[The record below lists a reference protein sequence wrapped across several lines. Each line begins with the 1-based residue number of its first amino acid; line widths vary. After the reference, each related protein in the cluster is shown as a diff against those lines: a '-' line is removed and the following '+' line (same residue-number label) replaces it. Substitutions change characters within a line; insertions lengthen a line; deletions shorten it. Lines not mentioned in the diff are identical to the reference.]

1 MNRGRVLIGASL
13 VALYVI
19 WGSTYF
25 AMRVS
30 LEGFPPLTMAAIR
43 MVTAGAV
50 LFAFL
55 RLRGV
60 PMPTRL
66 EWRGALVTGVL
77 LLTFGNGG
85 IALAERTVSSSFA
98 AMVVASMPLW
108 AAAIGLAYGTKPTR
122 PELVGLAVGFAGVVV
137 LNFGQPVSGD
147 PIAFVA
153 VFSSPIMWAW
163 GSVLSRR
170 LVMPKGAMAS
180 AAQMI
185 AGGLVLVVVG
195 LATGEHLTGAPS
207 TRSIAA
213 VAYLIVFGSLVAFSA
228 YGYLLQNTRPAIAT
242 SYAYVNPI
250 VAILLGVLFGNE
262 VFTARGAVATLLTL
276 GGVFLI
282 ARSKMRS
289 APVVAAAP
297 ANTTSGAVRA
307 SSAAVDSN

>member
-13 VALYVI
+13 FALYVI

-43 MVTAGAV
+43 MVTAGAI
-50 LFAFL
+50 LLAFL
-55 RLRGV
+55 RARGA

-66 EWRGALVTGVL
+66 EWRGALITGVL

-122 PELVGLAVGFAGVVV
+122 PELLGLAVGFAGVVV
-137 LNFGQPVSGD
+137 LNVGQPISGD
-147 PIAFVA
+147 PTAFVA

-185 AGGLVLVVVG
+185 AGGLVLVAVG
-195 LATGEHLTGAPS
+195 LGSGERISGAPS
-207 TRSIAA
+207 SRSIAA

-228 YGYLLQNTRPAIAT
+228 YGYLLQNTRPAVAT

-250 VAILLGVLFGNE
+250 VAIVLGVLFGNE
-262 VFTARGAVATLLTL
+262 AFTSRGAFATLLTL

-289 APVVAAAP
+289 APIAAATA
-297 ANTTSGAVRA
+297 ANTTSGAIRSA
-307 SSAAVDSN
+307 SAASDSD